1 MMVTQNDRYTR
12 RILTLKQAAG
22 ELGAV
27 NYAVARY
34 ASDYRERGAWGC
46 IGTRCGTG
54 Y

>member
-46 IGTRCGTG
+46 FGTRCGTG